1 MFARFSRS
9 WQLTKQSF
17 TVLLKN
23 PVLML
28 FPCLSALATLAV
40 FVSFLLPLF
49 RSGAMQTT
57 ARHWQTEPLAWLT
70 LFGFYYCCYFVQIF
84 FNCALMASANMVLC
98 GGKTSLRDGL
108 GLAASRFAR
117 IALWALIAATVGWGL
132 RMLEE
137 RAGLVGKIIISLLG
151 MAWGI
156 LTYFMVPVVMFEDNG
171 VFDGVRRSGDL
182 MKKTWGVAVGKGI
195 TFTALNLLAAVIWL
209 VSSIAVLVLIH
220 PLVGLLWMFG
230 YLALWMIVVS
240 TIDGIFRVALY
251 RYAWIG
257 AKTEYFDPQLIESAF
272 VPKKKRKLF
281 F

>member
-1 MFARFSRS
+1 MF
-9 WQLTKQSF
+9 
-17 TVLLKN
+17 
-23 PVLML
+23 
-28 FPCLSALATLAV
+28 
-40 FVSFLLPLF
+40 
-49 RSGAMQTT
+49 
-57 ARHWQTEPLAWLT
+57 
-70 LFGFYYCCYFVQIF
+70 
-84 FNCALMASANMVLC
+84 
-98 GGKTSLRDGL
+98 

-117 IALWALIAATVGWGL
+117 IALWALVAATVGWGL

-137 RAGLVGKIIISLLG
+137 RAGLIGKIIISLLG

-156 LTYFMVPVVMFEDNG
+156 LTYFIVPVVMFEDNG

-230 YLALWMIVVS
+230 YLALWMITVS